1 MSPPPAKVRLPS
13 AEDARAGTLA
23 QYALL
28 VEALDALGDSDF
40 KAPTRLGRWTVKH
53 LAAHLAATLDAVPR
67 AFAKPPPK
75 KAEADLLT
83 YLGAA
88 RGVADAVA
96 TRVDELAKGAT
107 AKQLR
112 TRLRTALA
120 DAEQALDGA
129 DPDRL
134 MLVRLGALPL
144 AEFLA
149 TRCVEGVVHGLDL
162 RAAVGVPER
171 PDPVALK
178 VVVRSFAALL
188 AHTVPGKS
196 VEVRVPGHVAVQCAS
211 GPRHTR
217 GTPANVVEADPEA
230 FVEVCSGRISWA
242 NATARGTVRASGDR
256 ADLSP
261 YLPLI
266 G

>member
-1 MSPPPAKVRLPS
+1 MPPPAKVRLPS
-13 AEDARAGTLA
+13 GEDARAGTLA

-28 VEALDALGDSDF
+28 VEAVDALGDKDF
-40 KAPTRLGRWTVKH
+40 KAPTRLGGWTVKH
-53 LAAHLAATLDAVPR
+53 LVAHLAATLDAVPR

-75 KAEADLLT
+75 QAEADLLT

-96 TRVDELAKGAT
+96 ARVDDLAKGAT
-107 AKQLR
+107 PKQLR
-112 TRLRTALA
+112 ARLRTALQET
-120 DAEQALDGA
+120 EQALDGA
-129 DPDRL
+129 DPERL

-144 AEFLA
+144 SEFLA

-162 RAAVGVPER
+162 RVAVGVPEK
-171 PDPVALK
+171 PDPGALK

-196 VEVRVPGHVAVQCAS
+196 VEVRVPGHVAIQCAS

-217 GTPANVVEADPEA
+217 GTPPNVVEADPEA
-230 FVEVCSGRISWA
+230 FVEVCSGRISWS
-242 NATARGTVRASGDR
+242 NATGRGTVRASGDR